1 MSTTNIMPALVGPD
15 GKPLPAKPGSP
26 MYKENKIKK
35 AKDKANK
42 PATNNYVDEK
52 VAEAVNGMPGVIS
65 KSKSLT
71 GLPLGTE
78 VNTGGATTR
87 ITYSTSAS
95 RERYAAMDAPARRNL
110 LLQMSK
116 IPGLYPANAVP
127 TLERITS
134 TGGEFYGANDFAAL
148 DKLMAHADL
157 SGQTYQDSLI
167 QFSFDPE
174 SALAIFGPPPKPAK
188 AISLSN
194 PAALELD
201 LNNKFLDLFDEPA
214 NRKTAKAYAAEMIKA
229 QQAAGGAN
237 RLDPVLSERIF
248 RKYVT
253 KKANT
258 LVSTTLED
266 GDANTN
272 PITEGAFG
280 MTITKLRN
288 AYFENYL
295 PINEKKV
302 YKDAIA
308 ASRSPQAL
316 QNVLQNIQM
325 KAIQYYPAVA
335 EGIRNGQTVSDLL
348 DAPINSYASVFGVK
362 ANQVPQSFLS
372 KIASG
377 TSIPSQDD
385 VDRIIY
391 SSDGIEKAPGYRTQ
405 QLNDFKTMF
414 KTFGIGPT

>member
-1 MSTTNIMPALVGPD
+1 
-15 GKPLPAKPGSP
+15 
-26 MYKENKIKK
+26 
-35 AKDKANK
+35 
-42 PATNNYVDEK
+42 
-52 VAEAVNGMPGVIS
+52 
-65 KSKSLT
+65 
-71 GLPLGTE
+71 
-78 VNTGGATTR
+78 
-87 ITYSTSAS
+87 
-95 RERYAAMDAPARRNL
+95 
-110 LLQMSK
+110 
-116 IPGLYPANAVP
+116 
-127 TLERITS
+127 
-134 TGGEFYGANDFAAL
+134 
-148 DKLMAHADL
+148 
-157 SGQTYQDSLI
+157 
-167 QFSFDPE
+167 
-174 SALAIFGPPPKPAK
+174 
-188 AISLSN
+188 
-194 PAALELD
+194 
-201 LNNKFLDLFDEPA
+201 LFDEPA
-214 NRKTAKAYAAEMIKA
+214 DKKTAKAYATEMLKA

-237 RLDPVLSERIF
+237 KLDPVLSERIF

-316 QNVLQNIQM
+316 QNVLQNVQM
-325 KAIQYYPAVA
+325 KAAQYYPAVA

-385 VDRIIY
+385 VERIIY
-391 SSDGIEKAPGYRTQ
+391 SSDGIEKAPGYKNQ

-414 KTFGIGPT
+414 KIFGIGPA

>member
-1 MSTTNIMPALVGPD
+1 MAITDVALGLGGNFILDKLNPE
-15 GKPLPAKPGSP
+15 KPAKKKT
-26 MYKENKIKK
+26 KEKK
-35 AKDKANK
+35 KGASNPSEDALNAII
-42 PATNNYVDEK
+42 PEVSSSERSAS
-52 VAEAVNGMPGVIS
+52 GIPI
-65 KSKSLT
+65 
-71 GLPLGTE
+71 GTE
-78 VNTGGATTR
+78 VKTGDAFTKVKYSVVDPYKTYATLSNTQRA
-87 ITYSTSAS
+87 
-95 RERYAAMDAPARRNL
+95 NL
-110 LLQMSK
+110 LFQMGS
-116 IPGLYPANAVP
+116 IPGLYAKGDAP
-127 TLERITS
+127 TLEYIGKQGNAVTFRKQD
-134 TGGEFYGANDFAAL
+134 YDAL
-148 DKLMAHADL
+148 LKIMAHSDKAGTA
-157 SGQTYQDSLI
+157 SYTDSI
-167 QFSFDPE
+167 
-174 SALAIFGPPPKPAK
+174 AIFNNNPALGEQYFGK
-188 AISLSN
+188 VNKVGREIALSS

-201 LNNKFLDLFDEPA
+201 LSDKFMDLFDEPA
-214 NRKTAKAYAAEMIKA
+214 DKKTAKAYATEMLKA

-237 RLDPVLSERIF
+237 KLDPVLSERIF

-316 QNVLQNIQM
+316 QNVLQNVQM
-325 KAIQYYPAVA
+325 KAAQYYPAVA

-348 DAPINSYASVFGVK
+348 DAPINSFATVFGVK
-362 ANQVPQSFLS
+362 PNQVPQSFLS
-372 KIASG
+372 KVASG

-391 SSDGIEKAPGYRTQ
+391 SFDGIENAPGYRAQ

-414 KTFGIGPT
+414 KTFGIGPA

>member
-1 MSTTNIMPALVGPD
+1 MAITDVALGLGGNFILDKLNPE
-15 GKPLPAKPGSP
+15 KPAKKKT
-26 MYKENKIKK
+26 KEKK
-35 AKDKANK
+35 KGASNPSEDALNAVV
-42 PATNNYVDEK
+42 PA
-52 VAEAVNGMPGVIS
+52 VASSE
-65 KSKSLT
+65 
-71 GLPLGTE
+71 
-78 VNTGGATTR
+78 R
-87 ITYSTSAS
+87 SAS
-95 RERYAAMDAPARRNL
+95 GIPMGTGVKTGDAFPKVQYSVVSPYEVYASLDNKARANL
-110 LLQMSK
+110 LLQMGG
-116 IPGLYPANAVP
+116 IPGLYDKSTPLPTSDYVGRQGNAV
-127 TLERITS
+127 TFRRQD
-134 TGGEFYGANDFAAL
+134 YDAL
-148 DKLMAHADL
+148 LKLMAHSDS
-157 SGQTYQDSLI
+157 SGNGSYTNSI
-167 QFSFDPE
+167 ISFYNNPGVAE
-174 SALAIFGPPPKPAK
+174 QYFGKRTAGK
-188 AISLSN
+188 AITLSS

-201 LNNKFLDLFDEPA
+201 LNDKFLDLFDEPA
-214 NRKTAKAYAAEMIKA
+214 DKKTAKAYATEMLKA

-237 RLDPVLSERIF
+237 KLDPVLSERIF

-316 QNVLQNIQM
+316 QNVLQNVQM
-325 KAIQYYPAVA
+325 KAAQYYPAVA

-385 VDRIIY
+385 VERIIY
-391 SSDGIEKAPGYRTQ
+391 SSDGIEKAPGYKNQ

-414 KTFGIGPT
+414 KIFGIGPA